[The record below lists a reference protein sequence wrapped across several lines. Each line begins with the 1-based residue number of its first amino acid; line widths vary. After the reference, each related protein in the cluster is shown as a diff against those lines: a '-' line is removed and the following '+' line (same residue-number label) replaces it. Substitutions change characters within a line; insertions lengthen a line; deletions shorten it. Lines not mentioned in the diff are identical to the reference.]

1 MRVDGLIRRAAGG
14 SHHPGLRVPG
24 FQSFTSLDF
33 RTKPLVALCAALRGH
48 FWPQGRPARRRYEWM
63 RSPNRAKSG
72 A

>member
-1 MRVDGLIRRAAGG
+1 MRVDGLFRKAVDG

-33 RTKPLVALCAALRGH
+33 RTKPLVVLCSALRAH
-48 FWPQGRPARRRYEWM
+48 FWYPGRTARRRYEWM
-63 RSPNRAKSG
+63 RSSTHAKDG